1 MIYPIEVKG
10 KTKKQVTKLNLSG
23 LGLTAFPENIFEYTN
38 LTKLVLCNNKIKTI
52 PKEIQCLKKLEVL
65 DLANNEI
72 KVLHSVV
79 FHMPKMRVLNVYGNQ
94 IKKLPKQVSES
105 TLQKIILGKNPIEMS
120 ELTKLPEKCKFVG
133 VKLDILSVK
142 DTKEVNNLDAKKNED
157 SQNNNSIMEQK
168 HSVFISYSHEDK
180 KWLKKVQ
187 TSLNTLKKYYKNI
200 DTWSDEKIMA
210 SDVWKD
216 EISNAL
222 ESATIAIL
230 LVSPDFIASDFI
242 ANEELQPILNK
253 AKVEGTRILALIL
266 RPTPMLEESG
276 ILKYQAVNDPKK
288 PLSGLQDADQEW
300 VLVEMV
306 NTIKK
311 ILTVDKK

>member
-1 MIYPIEVKG
+1 M
-10 KTKKQVTKLNLSG
+10 
-23 LGLTAFPENIFEYTN
+23 
-38 LTKLVLCNNKIKTI
+38 
-52 PKEIQCLKKLEVL
+52 
-65 DLANNEI
+65 
-72 KVLHSVV
+72 
-79 FHMPKMRVLNVYGNQ
+79 
-94 IKKLPKQVSES
+94 
-105 TLQKIILGKNPIEMS
+105 
-120 ELTKLPEKCKFVG
+120 EK
-133 VKLDILSVK
+133 
-142 DTKEVNNLDAKKNED
+142 
-157 SQNNNSIMEQK
+157 K

-187 TSLNTLKKYYKNI
+187 ISLNTLKKYYKNVE
-200 DTWSDEKIMA
+200 TWSDEKIMA

-222 ESATIAIL
+222 ENVTIAIL

-253 AKVEGTRILALIL
+253 ANIEGTKILALIL

-288 PLSGLQDADQEW
+288 PLSGLQEADQEW

-311 ILTVDKK
+311 ILTA

>member
-1 MIYPIEVKG
+1 MIYSIEVKG

-23 LGLTAFPENIFEYTN
+23 LGLTTFPENIFEYTN
-38 LTKLVLCNNKIKTI
+38 LTKLVLSNNKIKTI

-72 KVLHSVV
+72 KILHSVV
-79 FHMPKMRVLNVYGNQ
+79 FHMPRLRVLNVYGNQ
-94 IKKLPKQVSES
+94 IKKFPKQVSES
-105 TLQKIILGKNPIEMS
+105 TLQKIILGKNPIEVN
-120 ELTKLPEKCKFVG
+120 ELAQLPEKCKYVG
-133 VKLDILSVK
+133 VKEDILV
-142 DTKEVNNLDAKKNED
+142 VNNIKDGNNPDAKKYED
-157 SQNNNSIMEQK
+157 SKNKDSIMEQK
-168 HSVFISYSHEDK
+168 HSIFISYSHEDK

-187 TSLNTLKKYYKNI
+187 TSLNTLKKYYKNV

-253 AKVEGTRILALIL
+253 ANVEGTKILALIL

-311 ILTVDKK
+311 ILTVKKQ